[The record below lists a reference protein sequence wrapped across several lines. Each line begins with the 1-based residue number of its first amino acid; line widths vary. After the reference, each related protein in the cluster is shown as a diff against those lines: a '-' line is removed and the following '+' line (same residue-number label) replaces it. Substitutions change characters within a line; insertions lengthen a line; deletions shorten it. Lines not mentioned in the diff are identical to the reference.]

1 MPIVPPRN
9 SQTAAPAETGFHSG
23 DDLDLQRRWQR
34 RYPEKT
40 LTAAPAA
47 TGFDSGDDLDL
58 PVAQF
63 SPHYD
68 SDDFDLP
75 AAQPSPR
82 HAGMLDKFPAGSSA
96 AVGGVYVGKIVPAFG
111 KDE

>member
-1 MPIVPPRN
+1 MVILPPKN
-9 SQTAAPAETGFHSG
+9 SQ
-23 DDLDLQRRWQR
+23 
-34 RYPEKT
+34 
-40 LTAAPAA
+40 TAAPAA
-47 TGFDSGDDLDL
+47 TGFDSGDNLDL
-58 PVAQF
+58 PVAQS

-68 SDDFDLP
+68 SGDDFDLP

-82 HAGMLDKFPAGSSA
+82 HSGMLDKFPSGSSA